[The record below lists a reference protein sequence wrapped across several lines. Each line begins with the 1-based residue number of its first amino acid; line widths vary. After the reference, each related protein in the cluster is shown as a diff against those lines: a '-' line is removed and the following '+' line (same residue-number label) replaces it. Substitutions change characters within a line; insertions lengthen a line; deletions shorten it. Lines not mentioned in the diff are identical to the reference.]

1 MCERSART
9 LDRREAERNAGQL
22 QAELESG
29 RYVKPTRLLW
39 ADFRKRYETEK
50 MATLA
55 RGTKGPGKAALDHF
69 ERVVNP
75 KYLANATTSTLSTFQ
90 AALRTSGMKDVTIG
104 VNLAHL
110 RAALSW
116 AHSMGLLVALPRLA
130 KPAPVKGQRLMRGRP
145 LAAEEFERMLDAV
158 PKVRPKDPD
167 DWQRLLTGLWL
178 SGLRLGEALT
188 LSWEPDAALFVDLYG
203 KHPQLRIYAE
213 AEKGRRDRKL
223 PLTPDFAQW
232 LLQTPEAD
240 RTDHVF
246 KLRGLSNRQMTDKRV
261 SRTIS
266 AIGKRAGV
274 LVNRDTDKYASAHDL
289 RRSFGTRW
297 AKRVMPAV
305 LQKLMRHSAIET
317 TLRYYA
323 DIDADDLAADLW
335 REYGPVCILDD
346 AAFTVGH

>member
-1 MCERSART
+1 M
-9 LDRREAERNAGQL
+9 DRREAERKAGQL

-39 ADFRKRYETEK
+39 ADFRKRYEAEK

-55 RGTKGPGKAALDHF
+55 RGTKGPGKTALDHF
-69 ERVVNP
+69 ERVINP
-75 KYLANATTSTLSTFQ
+75 KFLANATTSTLSKYHAELR
-90 AALRTSGMKDVTIG
+90 AAGMKHVTIG

-116 AHSMGLLVALPRLA
+116 AHSMGLLPIMPRIE
-130 KPAPVKGQRLMRGRP
+130 KPSTVKGQRLMRGRP
-145 LAAEEFERMLDAV
+145 LAAEEFERMLAVV

-167 DWQRLLTGLWL
+167 DWLRLLTGLWL
-178 SGLRLGEALT
+178 SGLRLGEALN
-188 LSWEPDAALFVDLYG
+188 LSWEPDAAFFVDLGG

-240 RTDHVF
+240 RTGFVF
-246 KLRGLSNRQMTDKRV
+246 RLRGLSEGQMTDKRV
-261 SRTIS
+261 CRTIS
-266 AIGKRAGV
+266 AIGRRAGV
-274 LVNRDTDKYASAHDL
+274 LVNRDTDKHASAHDL

-323 DIDADDLAADLW
+323 DIDADELADDLW
-335 REYGPVCILDD
+335 RDYAPSPSVPV
-346 AAFTVGH
+346 VP